1 MKHDKVETKTTATN
15 NCQRILTQNIR
26 TLLMSRWQLTGA
38 QAEAKKYNIVRKSC
52 KKKGKKHL
60 QF

>member
-38 QAEAKKYNIVRKSC
+38 QAEANKHNIVRKSC
-52 KKKGKKHL
+52 KKKVKKHL